1 MIEDLASDILSKIPL
16 PFDTEVVQVSSEFF
30 SDSVFTTFLSGAQFT
45 TWYLITFLTWKTGF
59 SSKISGECAIMEDVR
74 TSLLLPYFHVIC
86 EMLFNRSTASCITQ
100 YPDYVLLLTE
110 ANDTP
115 TYIDMFL

>member
-30 SDSVFTTFLSGAQFT
+30 SDSVLTTFLSGAQFT

-74 TSLLLPYFHVIC
+74 TSVTRSPLARASLFCSYLIFTSFVIC
-86 EMLFNRSTASCITQ
+86 
-100 YPDYVLLLTE
+100 Y
-110 ANDTP
+110 
-115 TYIDMFL
+115 